1 MDETR
6 VERRRYPRWDLRGQV
21 SGRIGFRGVSPL
33 DLSLGGVHIEHFQ
46 IVRPGT
52 ITFLT
57 LFFPNDEVI
66 LKCAVARSMVDRP
79 VIQEDGER
87 EIIYRTGL
95 EFLSTTEDVRQVI
108 GAYISTSLSRKQEAP

>member
-6 VERRRYPRWDLRGQV
+6 VERRRYPRWVLRGQV
-21 SGRIGFRGVSPL
+21 SGRIGFHSVSPL

-66 LKCAVARSMVDRP
+66 LRCAVARSMADRP

-95 EFLSTTEDVRQVI
+95 EFLSTAEDVRQVI